1 MPNAP
6 AVVKFTEA
14 FFDLHKATAPAALK
28 NDLIMAGMTV
38 NKGGYHSE
46 IEWLRAHK
54 PGDYS
59 IQRAADRTSPG
70 NYGAAV
76 DITFRSA
83 QAGNYAMISHYM
95 KLAANGLRSPK
106 VYAADGVTN
115 TFREMIGTIDGK
127 KPITVSFYREALLAQ
142 DDRSHM
148 YHIHFSFTRRWL
160 NDFDVYEPLLDL
172 LFPDRPLPSPPPAP
186 TPVPIPTEEEIAM
199 AYPFPLRLIKVKGQ
213 DAVYAVTF
221 VGGVVRAVHVQNG
234 PALEEGRASGFYSK
248 EPAKEVDAAYL
259 NLLREKETNP

>member
-83 QAGNYAMISHYM
+83 QGGNYTMIGHYM
-95 KLAANGLRSPK
+95 RLAANGLRSPA
-106 VYAADGVTN
+106 VYADDGVTN

-127 KPITVSFYREALLAQ
+127 KPVTVSFYREALLAQ

-160 NDFDVYEPLLDL
+160 NDFSVYEPLLGL
-172 LFPDRPLPSPPPAP
+172 LFPVRPKPPEPFDLLGLNN
-186 TPVPIPTEEEIAM
+186 TIMEEDM
-199 AYPFPLRLIKVKGQ
+199 PLQLVQAKGD
-213 DAVYAVTF
+213 DAVYALAPTGAIHVKNPTHLALGQKYGLFTKDRAEITVT
-221 VGGVVRAVHVQNG
+221 Q
-234 PALEEGRASGFYSK
+234 
-248 EPAKEVDAAYL
+248 
-259 NLLREKETNP
+259 LRELREIEPEGVR

>member
-14 FFDLHKATAPAALK
+14 FFDLHKATASVAYK

-83 QAGNYAMISHYM
+83 QGGDYAMISHYM
-95 KLAANGLRSPK
+95 KLAANGLRSPA

-160 NDFDVYEPLLDL
+160 NDFSAYEPLLGL
-172 LFPDRPLPSPPPAP
+172 LFPVRPKPPEQPEP
-186 TPVPIPTEEEIAM
+186 FDLLGLNNTIMEEDM
-199 AYPFPLRLIKVKGQ
+199 PLQLVQAKGD
-213 DAVYAVTF
+213 DAVYALAPTGAIHVKNPTHLALGQKYGLFTKDRAQITVT
-221 VGGVVRAVHVQNG
+221 Q
-234 PALEEGRASGFYSK
+234 
-248 EPAKEVDAAYL
+248 
-259 NLLREKETNP
+259 LREL

>member
-14 FFDLHKATAPAALK
+14 FFDLHKVTAPAGLK

-38 NKGGYHSE
+38 NKGGYHSQGS
-46 IEWLRAHK
+46 WLLDHK

-59 IQRAADRTSPG
+59 IQRSADRYGAAHSSTAG
-70 NYGAAV
+70 YGAAV

-83 QAGNYAMISHYM
+83 QGGNYTMISHYM
-95 KLAANGLRSPK
+95 RLAANGLRSPA
-106 VYAADGVTN
+106 VYADDGVTN

-127 KPITVSFYREALLAQ
+127 KPVTVSFYREALLAQ

-160 NDFDVYEPLLDL
+160 NDFSVYMPLLGL
-172 LFPDRPLPSPPPAP
+172 LFPLRPKPPQPFDLLGLNN
-186 TPVPIPTEEEIAM
+186 TIMEEDM
-199 AYPFPLRLIKVKGQ
+199 PLQLVQAKGD
-213 DAVYAVTF
+213 DAVYALAPTGAIHVKNPTHLALGQKYGLFTKDRAEITVT
-221 VGGVVRAVHVQNG
+221 Q
-234 PALEEGRASGFYSK
+234 
-248 EPAKEVDAAYL
+248 
-259 NLLREKETNP
+259 LRELREIEPEGVR